1 MVKEEKKGGGAV
13 KAGTNWK
20 PAVVP
25 TLALIVVGIVPGLL
39 KGLYEPYAG
48 TLMTAYVIFGLS
60 FISLVLGGLA
70 FMALRDLSDAK
81 MTIFRLGPSEQP
93 ARGDEELV
101 RIESRED
108 GNR

>member
-1 MVKEEKKGGGAV
+1 
-13 KAGTNWK
+13 
-20 PAVVP
+20 
-25 TLALIVVGIVPGLL
+25 
-39 KGLYEPYAG
+39 
-48 TLMTAYVIFGLS
+48 
-60 FISLVLGGLA
+60 
-70 FMALRDLSDAK
+70 MALRDLSDAK

>member
-48 TLMTAYVIFGLS
+48 TLISACHLS
-60 FISLVLGGLA
+60 VLCSA
-70 FMALRDLSDAK
+70 ALRLW
-81 MTIFRLGPSEQP
+81 PS
-93 ARGDEELV
+93 AICLTR
-101 RIESRED
+101 R
-108 GNR
+108 